1 MDLLDSWLLRIV
13 FFVVAGYLIWLA
25 LKSKSMGFDEF
36 FVGYA
41 SRRILLWMAG
51 IIIVSLILGIV
62 HLYNSSGRE
71 HFGFSNGTIIQLQTS
86 HVPTVGEV
94 EEGGRKYQRQVEH
107 DLDMMTY

>member
-1 MDLLDSWLLRIV
+1 MDLFDSWLLRIV

-41 SRRILLWMAG
+41 SRRIRLWMAG
-51 IIIVSLILGIV
+51 IIIVPLVLGIV
-62 HLYNSSGRE
+62 HLYNSNRRE

-86 HVPTVGEV
+86 HSPTAGEV
-94 EEGGRKYQRQVEH
+94 EEGVRLERRQVEH
-107 DLDMMTY
+107 DLESMTY